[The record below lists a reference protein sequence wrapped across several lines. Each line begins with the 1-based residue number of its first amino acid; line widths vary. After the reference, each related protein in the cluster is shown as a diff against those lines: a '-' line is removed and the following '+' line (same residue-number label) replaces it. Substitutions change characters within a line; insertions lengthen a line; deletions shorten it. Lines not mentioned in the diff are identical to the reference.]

1 MSARTLDAARQDSI
15 KSSASGN
22 LSGRHLGLDISRA
35 PSLQANSSGK
45 HGARRMSNTFHRRN
59 SSAAALPPVDM
70 LAAEASV
77 YKALTDEEKQQLN
90 ENGEVTRFVKACNGN
105 QTEVR
110 LHTPL
115 SALAQ
120 LQWQGC
126 QPHDEQATEACGC
139 NTARHHLA
147 GAKATASDVQ
157 LASPGAAP
165 HTALHNLRWESQGAL
180 HARGE
185 RHLQRAYADGT
196 SRSCCKMIN
205 AVCTAWVLSCMS
217 PAGGA

>member
-77 YKALTDEEKQQLN
+77 YKALTDDEKQQLN
-90 ENGEVTRFVKACNGN
+90 EDSEVTRFVKACNGN
-105 QTEVR
+105 QAEVR
-110 LHTPL
+110 SHI
-115 SALAQ
+115 
-120 LQWQGC
+120 
-126 QPHDEQATEACGC
+126 
-139 NTARHHLA
+139 
-147 GAKATASDVQ
+147 
-157 LASPGAAP
+157 AP
-165 HTALHNLRWESQGAL
+165 SSS
-180 HARGE
+180 
-185 RHLQRAYADGT
+185 RA
-196 SRSCCKMIN
+196 MQ
-205 AVCTAWVLSCMS
+205 
-217 PAGGA
+217 